1 MERQRHESD
10 REVKSWRERWKDR
23 KQKRMVKMHD
33 QEQMLHAKIAL
44 MRARR
49 EYRRVRVGA
58 AFIDWLAV
66 FVAFVSF
73 IFLIAWQEYPE
84 WDPNAIF
91 PTFVRSALVA
101 APITLGMWGVARAL
115 KPGSDVPRSMAAKIP
130 YGKVNADGTIG
141 GTDKAGDDIQPQAP
155 TQDPPQDTSGK
166 EAS

>member
-1 MERQRHESD
+1 MR
-10 REVKSWRERWKDR
+10 
-23 KQKRMVKMHD
+23 D
-33 QEQMLHAKIAL
+33 QEQVLRAKIAL
-44 MRARR
+44 MEARR
-49 EYRRVRVGA
+49 KYRRVRVGA

-115 KPGSDVPRSMAAKIP
+115 KPGSDVPKSMASKIP

-141 GTDKAGDDIQPQAP
+141 GTDKDGDDIQPQAQQP
-155 TQDPPQDTSGK
+155 VADDTPQDKS
-166 EAS
+166 

>member
-1 MERQRHESD
+1 MRG
-10 REVKSWRERWKDR
+10 WRERWKAR
-23 KQKRMVKMHD
+23 KAKRITKMHD
-33 QEQMLHAKIAL
+33 QEQLLQAKIRL
-44 MRARR
+44 MQARK

-58 AFIDWLAV
+58 AFIDWFAV

-115 KPGSDVPRSMAAKIP
+115 KPGSDVPKSMAAKIP

-141 GTDKAGDDIQPQAP
+141 GTDKAGDDIEAQPQVS
-155 TQDPPQDTSGK
+155 PPADDK
-166 EAS
+166 AAS